1 VHDSDQSRALRE
13 GACSHQHP
21 VKRLLSSGA
30 ARAHSRPYRS
40 PRRLATVARADSRAL
55 QLRYPQMRPLR
66 HRGTQSSVM
75 GCLSQVPRDAPP
87 RYLSSGIPRCC
98 GTSPA
103 VLWDAGSYTRAVY
116 TRGLI
121 HAGALGIHYVYTVSL
136 RLYCIT
142 TSILY
147 HYAYCITTPTVSL
160 RLYCITTSTIRIHEG
175 RIHLGPIPY
184 HYVYSAEYT
193 APAALYSIQRR
204 VYRACCTARACTRPS
219 LHRYI
224 ETPLRH
230 VLQYQAPALRPPS

>member
-1 VHDSDQSRALRE
+1 MKCHGIPLAGTPRCAP
-13 GACSHQHP
+13 P
-21 VKRLLSSGA
+21 VS
-30 ARAHSRPYRS
+30 
-40 PRRLATVARADSRAL
+40 
-55 QLRYPQMRPLR
+55 QLRYPEM
-66 HRGTQSSVM
+66 
-75 GCLSQVPRDAPP
+75 
-87 RYLSSGIPRCC
+87 
-98 GTSPA
+98 
-103 VLWDAGSYTRAVY
+103 LWYITRRAVG
-116 TRGLI
+116 RGLI
-121 HAGALGIHYVYTVSL
+121 HEGRIHEGPHTCGCTRYTLRLYCITTPVLYNYVYTVSL
-136 RLYCIT
+136 RL
-142 TSILY
+142 LY

-224 ETPLRH
+224 ETQLRH